1 MGETLS
7 YSYIIYETQDR
18 VAVITLNRPEKLNAW
33 TSAMA
38 VEIGDALRR
47 ANEDDDV
54 GAIVVTGAGRAFCAG
69 ADVIEEFKHRADA
82 QDAGTL
88 REQAERGA
96 AGGLIDLQEPLRY
109 GKPSIAA
116 INGYGVGV
124 GLTFP
129 LNCDIRIA
137 SENARLN
144 TMFLRVGIVPEFGSS
159 YLLPRIV
166 GLAKACELVYMPR
179 FVEAQEALEMG
190 LVNKVVPADRLM
202 PEALEMARTIA
213 KGPPFALRK
222 AKELLYR
229 NLDSNQAEAAMRELQ
244 SLAQCVA
251 TAEHR
256 EGIRA
261 FVEKR
266 EPDFQR
272 PEVRGKRTE

>member
-1 MGETLS
+1 MS
-7 YSYIIYETQDR
+7 YSCIIYETRDR
-18 VAVITLNRPEKLNAW
+18 VATITLNRPEKLNAW
-33 TSAMA
+33 TSTMA
-38 VEIGDALRR
+38 AEIGDALRR
-47 ANEDDDV
+47 ANEDDDI

-69 ADVIEEFKHRADA
+69 ADVIEEFKRRADA
-82 QDAGTL
+82 QDAGDL
-88 REQAERGA
+88 REQSERTA
-96 AGGLIDLQEPLRY
+96 AGSFVNLQEELHY

-129 LNCDIRIA
+129 LNCDFRIA

-144 TMFLRVGIVPEFGSS
+144 TMFLRVGLVPEFGSS
-159 YLLPRIV
+159 YLLPRII
-166 GLAKACELVYMPR
+166 GLAKACELVFIPR
-179 FVEAQEALEMG
+179 WIEADEALAIG

-202 PEALEMARTIA
+202 PEAMEMAKTIA
-213 KGPPFALRK
+213 SGPAFALRK

-229 NLDSNQAEAAMRELQ
+229 NLDSDQPRAAMLEVQ
-244 SLAQCVA
+244 YFAECMA

-272 PEVRGKRTE
+272 PEVRGQRKE

>member
-1 MGETLS
+1 LAGEELS
-7 YSYIIYETQDR
+7 VGHRYILYETQER

-33 TSAMA
+33 IGEMA
-38 VEIGDALRR
+38 VEIGDALRE
-47 ANEDDDV
+47 ANEDDNV

-69 ADVIEEFKHRADA
+69 ADVIEAFKRRADA

-88 REQAERGA
+88 AETEESGA
-96 AGGLIDLQEPLRY
+96 DAGLAPLQEPLHY

-116 INGYGVGV
+116 INGYAVGV

-137 SENARLN
+137 SEEAKLN
-144 TMFLRVGIVPEFGSS
+144 TMFLRVGLIPEFGSS

-166 GLAKACELVYMPR
+166 GLGKACELVYMPR
-179 FVEAQEALEMG
+179 MIEAREAYEIG

-202 PEALEMARTIA
+202 PEAMELAKVIA

-222 AKELLYR
+222 AKEAIFR
-229 NLDSNQAEAAMRELQ
+229 NLDATCPEASARELQ
-244 SLAQCVA
+244 FFAQCLA

-261 FVEKR
+261 FMENR
-266 EPDFQR
+266 EPDFHR
-272 PEVRGKRTE
+272 PELRS

>member
-1 MGETLS
+1 MS
-7 YSYIIYETQDR
+7 YSCIIYETRDR

-33 TSAMA
+33 TSTMA
-38 VEIGDALRR
+38 AEIGDALKR
-47 ANEDDDV
+47 ANNDDDI

-69 ADVIEEFKHRADA
+69 ADVIEEFKRRADA
-82 QDAGTL
+82 QDAGDI
-88 REQAERGA
+88 REQSERSA
-96 AGGLIDLQEPLRY
+96 AGSFVNLQDELRY

-129 LNCDIRIA
+129 LNCDFRIA
-137 SENARLN
+137 AENARLN
-144 TMFLRVGIVPEFGSS
+144 TMFLRVGLVPEFGSS
-159 YLLPRIV
+159 YLLPRII
-166 GLAKACELVYMPR
+166 GLAKACELVYVPR
-179 FVEAQEALEMG
+179 WIEADEALAIG

-202 PEALEMARTIA
+202 PEAMEMAKTVA
-213 KGPPFALRK
+213 AGPAFALRK

-229 NLDSNQAEAAMRELQ
+229 NLDSDQSEAAMLEVQ
-244 SLAQCVA
+244 YFAQCMA

-272 PEVRGKRTE
+272 PEVRGQQKE

>member
-1 MGETLS
+1 LS
-7 YSYIIYETQDR
+7 YSCIIYETRDR
-18 VAVITLNRPEKLNAW
+18 VATITLNRPEKLNAW
-33 TSAMA
+33 TSTMA
-38 VEIGDALRR
+38 AEIGDALRR
-47 ANEDDDV
+47 SNEDDGI

-69 ADVIEEFKHRADA
+69 ADVIEEFKRRADA
-82 QDAGTL
+82 QDAGDI
-88 REQAERGA
+88 REQSERLA
-96 AGGLIDLQEPLRY
+96 AGSFVNLQDELRY

-129 LNCDIRIA
+129 LNCDFRIA

-144 TMFLRVGIVPEFGSS
+144 TMFLRVGLVPEFGSS
-159 YLLPRIV
+159 YLLPRII
-166 GLAKACELVYMPR
+166 GLAKACELVYIPR
-179 FVEAQEALEMG
+179 WIEADEALAIG

-202 PEALEMARTIA
+202 PEAMEMAKTIA
-213 KGPPFALRK
+213 AGPTFALKK

-229 NLDSNQAEAAMRELQ
+229 NLDADQSKAAMLELQ
-244 SLAQCVA
+244 YFAQCMA

-272 PEVRGKRTE
+272 PEVRGQQKE

>member
-1 MGETLS
+1 MS
-7 YSYIIYETQDR
+7 YSCIIYETRDR
-18 VAVITLNRPEKLNAW
+18 VATITLNRPEKLNAW
-33 TSAMA
+33 TSTMA
-38 VEIGDALRR
+38 AEIGDALRR
-47 ANEDDDV
+47 SNEDDGI

-69 ADVIEEFKHRADA
+69 ADVIEEFKRRADA
-82 QDAGTL
+82 QDAGDI
-88 REQAERGA
+88 REQSERLA
-96 AGGLIDLQEPLRY
+96 AGSFVNLQDELRY

-129 LNCDIRIA
+129 LNCDFRIA

-144 TMFLRVGIVPEFGSS
+144 TMFLRVGLVPEFGSS
-159 YLLPRIV
+159 YLLPRII
-166 GLAKACELVYMPR
+166 GLAKACELVYIPR
-179 FVEAQEALEMG
+179 WIEADEALAIG

-202 PEALEMARTIA
+202 PEAMEMAKTIA
-213 KGPPFALRK
+213 AGPTFALKK

-229 NLDSNQAEAAMRELQ
+229 NLDADQSKAAMLELQ
-244 SLAQCVA
+244 YFAQCMA

-272 PEVRGKRTE
+272 PEVRGQQKE

>member
-1 MGETLS
+1 MS
-7 YSYIIYETQDR
+7 YSCIIYETRDR
-18 VAVITLNRPEKLNAW
+18 VAIITLNRPEKLNAW
-33 TSAMA
+33 TSTMA
-38 VEIGDALRR
+38 AEIGDALRR
-47 ANEDDDV
+47 SNENDDI

-69 ADVIEEFKHRADA
+69 ADVIEEFKRRADA
-82 QDAGTL
+82 QDAGDV
-88 REQAERGA
+88 REQSERSA
-96 AGGLIDLQEPLRY
+96 AGSFVNLQDELRY

-129 LNCDIRIA
+129 LNCDFRIA
-137 SENARLN
+137 AENARLN
-144 TMFLRVGIVPEFGSS
+144 TMFLRVGLVPEFGSS

-166 GLAKACELVYMPR
+166 GLAKACELVYIPR
-179 FVEAQEALEMG
+179 WIEADEALAIG

-202 PEALEMARTIA
+202 PEAMEMAKTIA
-213 KGPPFALRK
+213 AGPAFALKK

-229 NLDSNQAEAAMRELQ
+229 NLDSDQSKAAMLEVQ
-244 SLAQCVA
+244 YFAECMA

-272 PEVRGKRTE
+272 PEVRGQRKE